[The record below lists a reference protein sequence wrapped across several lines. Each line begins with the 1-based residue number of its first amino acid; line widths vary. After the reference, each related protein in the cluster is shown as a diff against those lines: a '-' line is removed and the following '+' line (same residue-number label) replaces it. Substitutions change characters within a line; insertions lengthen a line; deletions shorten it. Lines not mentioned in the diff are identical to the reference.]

1 MMKGKEKRILAFIL
15 TAIMLLAVM
24 PVLSFPMRAKADED
38 DRDFYDDFYIEQT
51 EDSVIITG
59 YKGTAD
65 VIAIPGTI
73 HYLPVK
79 IDMGVFSNCKSI
91 TSIGFGDICEIG
103 DNAFDGC
110 DNLQN
115 VTFNGDVGDIGELA
129 FKNCSSLTSVTFEK
143 EVSNIGLGAFSG
155 CDNLEKVIFKGT
167 AGEIGKNAFDGCG
180 KLQDVT
186 FHEEVGD
193 IGDKAFNNC
202 VSLIRMIFY
211 GDVGDIGDCAFE
223 NCDSLQDIYFQG
235 EVGNIGK
242 SAFSGCDSLGGIVFP
257 GDIGNIGDEA
267 FMNCK
272 SFSAVIFGNVGDI
285 GERAFA
291 GCEAGHMVFSGNVG
305 VINEGAFENCS
316 FTEVRFPDNL
326 RDMPD
331 TVDLGNNFFPLVQ
344 GMLFLGDVVEIKE
357 SAFLGNHNFTVLLP
371 RNTIIDE
378 HSFEEEVEVLRYDR
392 SYSYTGQPISI
403 SILNGAGEALTEG
416 VDYEAVYVNGGN
428 IVSEIKDPGD
438 YIVYFSNFVDDST
451 PTLQIDWKAVGKV
464 TVNPLVLTEKNV
476 NVNFSN
482 QTFTFDGSNQASK
495 IKKAIKVVP
504 QGFDNEISS
513 KNYTVSF
520 SNDGG
525 KTFKDNLECLEA
537 GSYVAKIIVN
547 DTYISGEFTKKFD
560 INPKS
565 IANGSISVNTA
576 DNLIYDGTPKT
587 PNVVVKDGEIT
598 LTQDNDYTVSYDN
611 NIFVSRDEKGN
622 VVAKAKITI
631 TGKVNYKDRIEQ
643 YFTINPKNLT
653 ITADS
658 ETKCIGNT
666 VTKGSYT
673 SSELVNGDEIKSVV
687 ITGSQS
693 LLGSSENIPSDARI
707 YNSDNKDVT
716 DCYDI
721 KYVNG
726 TLTVKDHVF
735 DQEIA
740 TKEHFASSA
749 TPSSPEKYYKSCLCG
764 ENSSET
770 FEVGDPEDSLIIFVN
785 DDGTEL
791 QKMEVA
797 FGETP
802 KYDDTPQKA
811 SKDNINYIFKGWTP
825 DVVPACGDAVYTA
838 QYDEEEII
846 YTIYFETNGGKLDTN
861 SASTNSQ
868 FKLDT
873 LPVPVLEGYDFIGW
887 FSTSDNSK
895 ITKETVFT
903 KDTVVYAKWEE
914 ITEPEEPEEEEPEE
928 SETPPNYLDE
938 LYLKLAIAAELGG
951 KQEVYWNVGDS
962 LPYDVLHFLELHPDI
977 TLVFEYTYLDVNYK
991 VILIGEELLP
1001 DPTVPWAGPW
1011 YLLGVPK
1018 KQKNQ

>member
-24 PVLSFPMRAKADED
+24 PVLSSPMRVKADED
-38 DRDFYDDFYIEQT
+38 DRDFYEDFYILQS
-51 EDSVIITG
+51 DGFVFITG

-65 VIAIPGTI
+65 AIYIPGTI
-73 HYLPVK
+73 NYLPVK
-79 IDMGVFSNCKSI
+79 INTGAFLNCKSV
-91 TSIGFGDICEIG
+91 TSIAFGDVSEIG
-103 DNAFDGC
+103 DYAFEGC
-110 DNLQN
+110 ENLQD
-115 VTFNGDVGDIGELA
+115 VTFYGDVGDIVEYA
-129 FKNCSSLTSVTFEK
+129 FNNCSSLTSVTFEK
-143 EVSNIGLGAFSG
+143 EVSNIGFRAFCG

-167 AGEIGKNAFDGCG
+167 AGKIGEGAFKGCG
-180 KLQDVT
+180 KLQEVAFLGD
-186 FHEEVGD
+186 VGD
-193 IGDKAFNNC
+193 IGDRAFESC
-202 VSLIRMIFY
+202 ASLNDLIFL

-223 NCDSLQDIYFQG
+223 NCDSLPEIPFQG
-235 EVGNIGK
+235 KVGNIGK
-242 SAFSGCDSLGGIVFP
+242 SAFSGCDSLGYIYFSGDI
-257 GDIGNIGDEA
+257 GDIGNNA
-267 FMNCK
+267 FFGSNLSAMN
-272 SFSAVIFGNVGDI
+272 FPGNVGNIGESAFGCCNNLDSLLFSKNVGVI
-285 GERAFA
+285 GERAFDWA
-291 GCEAGHMVFSGNVG
+291 GNV
-305 VINEGAFENCS
+305 I
-316 FTEVRFPDNL
+316 
-326 RDMPD
+326 
-331 TVDLGNNFFPLVQ
+331 
-344 GMLFLGDVVEIKE
+344 FLGDVVEIKKE
-357 SAFLGNHNFTVLLP
+357 AFCNIFNTVLLP

-378 HSFEEEVEVLRYDR
+378 YSFGALERVLRYDR

-403 SILNGAGEALTEG
+403 SIWNGAGEALTEG

-451 PTLQIDWKAVGKV
+451 PTPQIDWKAIGKI

-504 QGFDNEISS
+504 QGFNNEISS
-513 KNYTVSF
+513 KNYTVLF
-520 SNDGG
+520 SDDGG
-525 KTFKDNLECLEA
+525 KTFKDNLECLKA

-565 IANGSISVNTA
+565 IANGSTPVNTA

-631 TGKVNYKDRIEQ
+631 KGKGNYKDRIEQ

-687 ITGSQS
+687 IKGSQS
-693 LLGSSENIPSDARI
+693 FLGSSENIPSDARI
-707 YNSDNKDVT
+707 YSSDNKDVT

-770 FEVGDPEDSLIIFVN
+770 FEVGDPENSLIIFVN
-785 DDGTEL
+785 EDGTEL
-791 QKMEVA
+791 QRSEVV

-887 FSTSDNSK
+887 FSTSDYSK

-903 KDTVVYAKWEE
+903 EDTVVYAKWEE
-914 ITEPEEPEEEEPEE
+914 ITEPEEPEEEESEE

-951 KQEVYWNVGDS
+951 KREVYWNVGDS

-991 VILIGEELLP
+991 VTLVGEELLP
-1001 DPTVPWAGPW
+1001 DPTVPWAGPL